1 MKRVLLVVAM
11 VCSLAVAWQVR
22 SSGQQPPKVA
32 DLMRK
37 KLAHSQKVLEGI
49 ALNNFDEIGRSAE
62 ELILI
67 SKAVEWKVI
76 NSPQYE
82 VHSNGFRRAAET
94 LIEKAKDKNLDGA
107 ALAYVD
113 LTLSCVK
120 CHKYVRD
127 TRMTKLNSN
136 DRYAR
141 R

>member
-1 MKRVLLVVAM
+1 MKRALFIVAM
-11 VCSLAVAWQVR
+11 VCSVAAALHLR
-22 SSGQQPPKVA
+22 SSAQEPKVS

-49 ALNNFDEIGRSAE
+49 ALNNFDEISRSAE

-82 VHSNGFRRAAET
+82 VQSNGFRRAAET

-127 TRMTKLNSN
+127 TRMTKLDLNGN
-136 DRYAR
+136 YAR